1 MTDYATWRR
10 DKMAL
15 STEDQT
21 IMDYVDAPVGG
32 DDAQLDALL
41 NGVKGTGETTAAP
54 EATQEEIRV
63 VKKGD
68 TLLRI
73 SQEVGVPLEDLARQN
88 QITDVNLIYPGQ
100 EIRYTKP
107 APLPVETDISATEG
121 LTIDPE
127 GTTTAVEALTGRP
140 VTKEPFSPEVL
151 RKMGAVASS
160 DEGTPSGQAMVA
172 DFESIPVDAPVE
184 LAESDVYPPLDG
196 PPVVEEPDDVED
208 LGITDQT
215 EAQAKQT
222 AQIVGATLSDDS
234 KTVYTDVIDQ
244 IDELGFDPLDEK
256 AYEKIAADINSR
268 IEDYNINI
276 STIASEKQ
284 KPTFEGWDKFLAV
297 LGAAMG
303 AYGSAMT
310 GVPNFALKVVNDAID
325 RDTQKF
331 LKSKEARTK
340 TLENQRLDLIMMRGE
355 KLQLAQNRVTQLMQS
370 ESFKLAKAEAK
381 ANIQGIMDGL
391 EQEKATNLQNLKMVM
406 AGHIVKLITS
416 EQALAA
422 TLNKEEKAKLVSHI
436 TFKDGKGGDFLAPA
450 YVAPT
455 EAEAIKDREKQKITS
470 SIIEIADELEP
481 LYEDAARFAPG
492 AFSETRI
499 RINAL
504 NKKLESV
511 VKIALGMG
519 AHYTPYEVTI
529 IAAQI
534 PSASDW
540 TEMVGTA
547 KMKIN
552 ALRNSMVIDMKS
564 ARQGVVANYS
574 AVSQKRE
581 IPGLKKGAIKTSK

>member
-1 MTDYATWRR
+1 MT
-10 DKMAL
+10 
-15 STEDQT
+15 
-21 IMDYVDAPVGG
+21 
-32 DDAQLDALL
+32 
-41 NGVKGTGETTAAP
+41 
-54 EATQEEIRV
+54 
-63 VKKGD
+63 
-68 TLLRI
+68 
-73 SQEVGVPLEDLARQN
+73 
-88 QITDVNLIYPGQ
+88 PG
-100 EIRYTKP
+100 
-107 APLPVETDISATEG
+107 
-121 LTIDPE
+121 
-127 GTTTAVEALTGRP
+127 GTTD
-140 VTKEPFSPEVL
+140 KDPFSPKVL
-151 RKMGAVASS
+151 NKMGADAMTTS
-160 DEGTPSGQAMVA
+160 DEGTRTDIVGVNELDFDVGPAVPLTA
-172 DFESIPVDAPVE
+172 DE
-184 LAESDVYPPLDG
+184 VYPPEGSLEGDV
-196 PPVVEEPDDVED
+196 VVEEPGDYKD
-208 LGITDQT
+208 LGITELT

-222 AQIVGATLSDDS
+222 AQIVGATLSEDS

-256 AYEKIAADINSR
+256 AYEKIAADINDR

-331 LKSKEARTK
+331 LKSKEARMK
-340 TLENQRLDLIMMRGE
+340 SLENQRLDLIMMRGE

-370 ESFKLAKAEAK
+370 QTFELAKAGEK

-391 EQEKATNLQNLKMVM
+391 EQEKATNLQNLKLVM

-574 AVSQKRE
+574 AVSQKQD